1 MAPVNILSTIKI
13 IATAE
18 NIRTNSQPYFPIVLI
33 NIYAVSRN
41 INSVFN

>member
-1 MAPVNILSTIKI
+1 MAPINILSPIKI